1 MGGVEILRIYLDST
15 ASTLLMGIANRTS
28 EKFLKHYS
36 NTHSLMH
43 FGAKIA
49 TKTYAWVHERML
61 ELDNYSSLHTYAGQG
76 HTPFSNMIFESEYTS
91 EFLYDIV
98 CLDEENYLL
107 GDINNDGLIN
117 ILDVV
122 LIINLI
128 LGLSEPTENEVV
140 ISDINQDG
148 IINILDIVLLVNMI
162 LSD

>member
-1 MGGVEILRIYLDST
+1 
-15 ASTLLMGIANRTS
+15 
-28 EKFLKHYS
+28 
-36 NTHSLMH
+36 
-43 FGAKIA
+43 
-49 TKTYAWVHERML
+49 
-61 ELDNYSSLHTYAGQG
+61 
-76 HTPFSNMIFESEYTS
+76 MIFESEYTS

-128 LGLSEPTENEVV
+128 LGLSEPIENEVV

-162 LSD
+162 LGNADANLSTSDMNGDGILNVLDITILLNIILTN